1 MNLFVSYFK
10 KCLLVLSLTG
20 LAISSLVYAQAPV
33 TSPSQS
39 TGIHDEATTT
49 PSSVMCQVVLTTDDA
64 PRFNV
69 PQIDI
74 PFACLTFTVILK
86 HTGRL
91 PKSATGHNWVL
102 VATQKVNG
110 VTHDGSKAG
119 VSQHFIK
126 PNDERII
133 AFIPIV
139 GRGETAEVSFSTA
152 LLLPDESYTF
162 LSTVD
167 GQSAVMRGVVRR
179 L

>member
-1 MNLFVSYFK
+1 MI
-10 KCLLVLSLTG
+10 G
-20 LAISSLVYAQAPV
+20 LAISSFAFAQIPATTLSQSIGTHGEAT
-33 TSPSQS
+33 TSPS
-39 TGIHDEATTT
+39 
-49 PSSVMCQVVLTTDDA
+49 VCQIVLTTDDA

-102 VATQKVNG
+102 VPTQKVNA

-119 VSQHFIK
+119 VNQHYIK
-126 PNDERII
+126 PNDERVI

-139 GRGETAEVSFSTA
+139 GRGETADVSFSTA

-162 LSTVD
+162 ISTVD
-167 GQSAVMRGVVRR
+167 GQSAVMRGVIRR

>member
-1 MNLFVSYFK
+1 VNSFISYFK
-10 KCLLVLSLTG
+10 KCLLSLSLTG
-20 LAISSLVYAQAPV
+20 LAINPLAYAQAPV
-33 TSPSQS
+33 TSPLQS
-39 TGIHDEATTT
+39 TGIHAEATVT

-119 VSQHFIK
+119 VDQHFIK
-126 PNDERII
+126 PNDERVV

-139 GRGETAEVSFSTA
+139 GRGETADVSFSTA

-167 GQSAVMRGVVRR
+167 GQSAVMRGVIRR

>member
-1 MNLFVSYFK
+1 ML
-10 KCLLVLSLTG
+10 G
-20 LAISSLVYAQAPV
+20 LAISSLAYAQTPTAA
-33 TSPSQS
+33 PSQS
-39 TGIHDEATTT
+39 IGTHTEAAVS
-49 PSSVMCQVVLTTDDA
+49 PSSAMCQVILITDDA

-74 PFACLTFTVILK
+74 PFACPAFTVILK

-102 VATQKVNG
+102 VASQKVNA

-119 VSQHFIK
+119 INQHYIK
-126 PNDERII
+126 PNDERVI

-139 GRGETAEVSFSTA
+139 GRGETADVTFSTA
-152 LLLPDESYTF
+152 LLLPNESYTF
-162 LSTVD
+162 ISTVD
-167 GQSAVMRGVVRR
+167 GQSAAMRGVIRR